1 MDPLVC
7 GTPLKVDVAAP
18 VKRVVPAPVDLP
30 APARVKRVDRA
41 PTRHRISD
49 RVHDELESAIRE
61 LRLVPGSVLSETEL
75 SLQLGVSRTPLR
87 EALSRLVDQRLVT
100 VVSQVGT
107 TVSLISLAEV
117 AEACF
122 IRSALETAA
131 FRRACEA
138 ESRDVDG
145 LRLILARQEQ
155 AMTDQDADAFFESD
169 EDLHQEVFR
178 LAGFPTV
185 WTLVRGSKSQLDRLR
200 RLHMPEVLTSRQVIE
215 EHIRIVDLLEAGDP
229 TAGAALIEHHAF
241 QILGMVSLVQAEH
254 PEYFTS

>member
-1 MDPLVC
+1 MDPSVSGSPVGLSSAA
-7 GTPLKVDVAAP
+7 TPIN
-18 VKRVVPAPVDLP
+18 RVLRVPA
-30 APARVKRVDRA
+30 RE
-41 PTRHRISD
+41 RISD

-61 LRLVPGSVLSETEL
+61 LRLVPGAVLSETEL
-75 SLQLGVSRTPLR
+75 SQQLGVSRTPLR

-100 VVSQVGT
+100 VIAQVGT
-107 TVSLISLAEV
+107 TVSLISLSEV

-131 FRRACEA
+131 FRRACETEA
-138 ESRDVDG
+138 PDVAG
-145 LRLILARQEQ
+145 LRRILTRQEQ
-155 AMTDQDADAFFESD
+155 AMADQDANAFFESD

-178 LAGFPTV
+178 LSGYPTV

-200 RLHMPEVLTSRQVIE
+200 RLHLPEVLASRQVID
-215 EHIRIVDLLEAGDP
+215 EHIRIVQLLEARDP

-241 QILGMVSLVQAEH
+241 QILGMVSRVRAEH